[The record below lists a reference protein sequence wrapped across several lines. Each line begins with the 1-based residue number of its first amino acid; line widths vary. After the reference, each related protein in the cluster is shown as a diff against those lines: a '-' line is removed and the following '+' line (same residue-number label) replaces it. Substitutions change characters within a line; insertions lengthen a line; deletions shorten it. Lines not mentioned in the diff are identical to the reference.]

1 MSYKNCLD
9 YLNTQGLLPFSLAP
23 FCEIDSLIL
32 SVCAYADFDGILPG
46 VEEGGTQSFR
56 AAVARLVTK
65 PDWAHTGPVMAQRIP
80 ELVLKASQSPR
91 FARLRLGCYESILEE
106 DQPSQFAALTYFLPD
121 GTCFLAFRGTDDTL
135 VGWKESFTMAY
146 HFPVPGHSHAASYF
160 RRVAARH
167 PGKLRLGGHSK
178 GGNLAM
184 WAAVQAEPLVRARV
198 LRVYSHDG
206 PGFTRD
212 LTRTHPYRSVADR
225 ITNYV
230 PQASIVG
237 TLLQPA
243 GRFQVI
249 QSHGTGIQGQHDP
262 FTWEV
267 IGTTFRYRARRSPI
281 GRKSAKTIHR
291 WLESMDPWE
300 LEAFVDILFSLL
312 EAGDAKTLT
321 DLTETP
327 GDSSRAVIQA
337 YRKLDRPTRKQI
349 RRVLARLVV
358 SLGPKHSDTV

>member
-32 SVCAYADFDGILPG
+32 SVCAYANFDGILPG
-46 VEEGGTQSFR
+46 VGEGTLSFR
-56 AAVARLVTK
+56 SAVERLTTK
-65 PDWAHTGPVMAQRIP
+65 PNWAHTGPVMAQRIP
-80 ELVLKASQSPR
+80 DLVVKAAQSPR
-91 FARLRLGCYESILEE
+91 FSRLRLGCYESILDENE
-106 DQPSQFAALTYFLPD
+106 VSQFAAMTWFLPD
-121 GTCFLAFRGTDDTL
+121 GTSFLAFRGTDDTL
-135 VGWKESFTMAY
+135 VGWKESFSMAY
-146 HFPVPGHSHAASYF
+146 HFPVPGHGHAAAYF
-160 RRVAARH
+160 DRVAQAH

-184 WAAVQAEPLVRARV
+184 WAAVQAEPLARARV

-212 LTRTHPYRSVADR
+212 LTRTHAYRSIADR

-230 PQASIVG
+230 PESSIVG

-249 QSHGTGIQGQHDP
+249 ESHGSGIQGQHDP

-300 LEAFVDILFSLL
+300 LEAFVDVLFTLL
-312 EAGDAKTLT
+312 GANDAKTLT
-321 DLTETP
+321 DITTTLPE
-327 GDSSRAVIQA
+327 SSRAIAQA
-337 YRKLDRPTRKQI
+337 YRGLDRATRKQI
-349 RRVLARLVV
+349 RFVLGRLVA
-358 SLGPKHSDTV
+358 SLGPEKQEKP